1 MRSLIASSLASR
13 SGSVGISLTI
23 LSVALSGG
31 FAIAQPT
38 PGKTNAPEK
47 TSGKTPE
54 KTPTASQKP
63 TASPKPLPTPETKID
78 AKTAAELLQAEDRF
92 IIAIRNRDAK
102 ALSDLLAD
110 YYADSFRD
118 DERAIN
124 KRGSI
129 ERATEGKLSIYR
141 VEKERKLIRS
151 GDTFTVEG
159 LAKKAK
165 PLASEENPKEE
176 WVHVRR
182 LWLRQGDRW
191 LAIAQIITPA
201 EEREAEKEKHGP
213 EEKEKEPK

>member
-1 MRSLIASSLASR
+1 MAKF
-13 SGSVGISLTI
+13 GLTVFT
-23 LSVALSGG
+23 LSLSG
-31 FAIAQPT
+31 AIAVAQ
-38 PGKTNAPEK
+38 PEK
-47 TSGKTPE
+47 NATSTTTVAATPNRVA
-54 KTPTASQKP
+54 T
-63 TASPKPLPTPETKID
+63 PKPAPTPETKID

-92 IIAIRNRDAK
+92 LIAIQNRDAK

-110 YYADSFRD
+110 YYADSFHD
-118 DERAIN
+118 DERALN

-129 ERATEGKLSIYR
+129 QRATEGKLSIYR

-159 LAKKAK
+159 MAKKAK
-165 PLASEENPKEE
+165 LPPSEENPTEE

-201 EEREAEKEKHGP
+201 QEREAEKEKHDP
-213 EEKEKEPK
+213 KEKDQEPK

>member
-1 MRSLIASSLASR
+1 MTFSTLSRTSHRPSPVRLA
-13 SGSVGISLTI
+13 LTI
-23 LSVALSGG
+23 LSLALSN
-31 FAIAQPT
+31 AIVLAQQENNSKSAATAT
-38 PGKTNAPEK
+38 PMAT
-47 TSGKTPE
+47 
-54 KTPTASQKP
+54 QKP
-63 TASPKPLPTPETKID
+63 TASPKPSPAPDTKID
-78 AKTAAELLQAEDRF
+78 AKTEAELLQAEDRF
-92 IIAIRNRDAK
+92 INAIRNQDAK

-129 ERATEGKLSIYR
+129 ERATEGKLSIYH

-159 LAKKAK
+159 LAKKAS
-165 PLASEENPKEE
+165 PLAPEENPKEE

-191 LAIAQIITPA
+191 LAIAQIITRIESDEPQ
-201 EEREAEKEKHGP
+201 EKLKPETKEKQPH
-213 EEKEKEPK
+213 

>member
-1 MRSLIASSLASR
+1 MKLAVVRRMRRGLR
-13 SGSVGISLTI
+13 RVGFRLGTISCVLLT
-23 LSVALSGG
+23 SVALSE
-31 FAIAQPT
+31 AKQKP
-38 PGKTNAPEK
+38 
-47 TSGKTPE
+47 
-54 KTPTASQKP
+54 KP
-63 TASPKPLPTPETKID
+63 TATPQPTLTPNPSATAPATQTPKPALTPETKID
-78 AKTAAELLQAEDRF
+78 ARTEAELLQAEDRF
-92 IIAIRNRDAK
+92 INAIRNRDAK

-159 LAKKAK
+159 LAKKVN

-176 WVHVRR
+176 WVDVRR

-191 LAIAQIITPA
+191 LAIAQIITRI
-201 EEREAEKEKHGP
+201 EDNELRERLNP
-213 EEKEKEPK
+213 ETKTKKPD

>member
-1 MRSLIASSLASR
+1 MK
-13 SGSVGISLTI
+13 SLTRSPI
-23 LSVALSGG
+23 SCRSRIAKFGLAVFTLSLSG
-31 FAIAQPT
+31 AIAVAQEEKNVKVTAT
-38 PGKTNAPEK
+38 PKRAAT
-47 TSGKTPE
+47 
-54 KTPTASQKP
+54 
-63 TASPKPLPTPETKID
+63 PKPSPTPETKID

-92 IIAIRNRDAK
+92 IIAIWNRDAK

-110 YYADSFRD
+110 YYADSFRNG
-118 DERAIN
+118 ERAIN

-129 ERATEGKLSIYR
+129 ERAAEGKLSIYR

-165 PLASEENPKEE
+165 PLASEEDPKEE

-191 LAIAQIITPA
+191 LAIAQIITL
-201 EEREAEKEKHGP
+201 EEEAEKEKDR
-213 EEKEKEPK
+213 EEKEKAPK

>member
-1 MRSLIASSLASR
+1 MLSLAVSNA
-13 SGSVGISLTI
+13 V
-23 LSVALSGG
+23 V
-31 FAIAQPT
+31 FAQQEKNSKSAATPT
-38 PGKTNAPEK
+38 PMVT
-47 TSGKTPE
+47 
-54 KTPTASQKP
+54 QKP
-63 TASPKPLPTPETKID
+63 SAIPKPSPTPDTKID
-78 AKTAAELLQAEDRF
+78 AKTEAELLLAEDRF
-92 IIAIRNRDAK
+92 IIAIQNRDAK
-102 ALSDLLAD
+102 AISDLLAD

-124 KRGSI
+124 KRGFI
-129 ERATEGKLSIYR
+129 ARAGEGKLSIYR

-191 LAIAQIITPA
+191 VATAQIITA
-201 EEREAEKEKHGP
+201 LEENEARERLSPEKKEKQSN
-213 EEKEKEPK
+213 

>member
-1 MRSLIASSLASR
+1 MKFPTRYRISLRACPVRLA
-13 SGSVGISLTI
+13 LTI
-23 LSVALSGG
+23 LCLALSNALV
-31 FAIAQPT
+31 FAQEEKKSNSAAT
-38 PGKTNAPEK
+38 PK
-47 TSGKTPE
+47 
-54 KTPTASQKP
+54 PTASQKP
-63 TASPKPLPTPETKID
+63 TASPKPSPTPETQID

-102 ALSDLLAD
+102 ALGDLLAD
-110 YYADSFRD
+110 YYADSFGD

-165 PLASEENPKEE
+165 PLASEETPKEE

-191 LAIAQIITPA
+191 LAIAQIITL
-201 EEREAEKEKHGP
+201 EEEAEKEKDR
-213 EEKEKEPK
+213 EEKEKAPK

>member
-1 MRSLIASSLASR
+1 MKSLPMNPTSCHSRIVKFGLAVFTFS
-13 SGSVGISLTI
+13 
-23 LSVALSGG
+23 LSGV
-31 FAIAQPT
+31 IAVAQQEKDAKATPT
-38 PGKTNAPEK
+38 PKVTA
-47 TSGKTPE
+47 TP
-54 KTPTASQKP
+54 KRSAT
-63 TASPKPLPTPETKID
+63 PKPSSTPETKID

-92 IIAIRNRDAK
+92 IIAIQNRDAK

-110 YYADSFRD
+110 YYADSFQD

-129 ERATEGKLSIYR
+129 ERAAEGKLSLYR
-141 VEKERKLIRS
+141 VEKEQKLIRS

-165 PLASEENPKEE
+165 PLASEEDPKEE

-191 LAIAQIITPA
+191 LAIAQIIMRIQEDEPGEKLSPET
-201 EEREAEKEKHGP
+201 KEKQP
-213 EEKEKEPK
+213 R

>member
-1 MRSLIASSLASR
+1 MNPISCRSRIAKFGLA
-13 SGSVGISLTI
+13 VFT
-23 LSVALSGG
+23 LSLSG
-31 FAIAQPT
+31 AIAVAQQE
-38 PGKTNAPEK
+38 KNA
-47 TSGKTPE
+47 
-54 KTPTASQKP
+54 KP
-63 TASPKPLPTPETKID
+63 TITPKVTATPKPSPTPETKIN
-78 AKTAAELLQAEDRF
+78 AETAAELLQAEDRF

-124 KRGSI
+124 KRGSV

-191 LAIAQIITPA
+191 LAIAQIITRT
-201 EEREAEKEKHGP
+201 EDNELRERPNP
-213 EEKEKEPK
+213 ETKTKKPD

>member
-1 MRSLIASSLASR
+1 MK
-13 SGSVGISLTI
+13 SLTVNPI
-23 LSVALSGG
+23 SCRSCIAKLGLTVFTLFLSG
-31 FAIAQPT
+31 AIAVAQQE
-38 PGKTNAPEK
+38 KNAKPM
-47 TSGKTPE
+47 T
-54 KTPTASQKP
+54 TPTV
-63 TASPKPLPTPETKID
+63 TATPKRAATPDPSPTPETKID

-92 IIAIRNRDAK
+92 IIAIRNHDAK

-118 DERAIN
+118 DEKAIN

-182 LWLRQGDRW
+182 LWLRQGGRW
-191 LAIAQIITPA
+191 LAIAQIITRI
-201 EEREAEKEKHGP
+201 EDNEVRERLDSESKTKQPG
-213 EEKEKEPK
+213 

>member
-1 MRSLIASSLASR
+1 MNPISPSSIAKFGLTVFTLSLA
-13 SGSVGISLTI
+13 G
-23 LSVALSGG
+23 
-31 FAIAQPT
+31 AIAAGHEDKNATVTTT
-38 PGKTNAPEK
+38 PKVTA
-47 TSGKTPE
+47 TPDRAATP
-54 KTPTASQKP
+54 KPSPTA
-63 TASPKPLPTPETKID
+63 ETKID
-78 AKTAAELLQAEDRF
+78 AKMEAELLQAEDRF

-129 ERATEGKLSIYR
+129 QRATEGKLSIYLI
-141 VEKERKLIRS
+141 EKGRKLIRS

-159 LAKKAK
+159 LAKKAE
-165 PLASEENPKEE
+165 LLSSEEIAKEE

-191 LAIAQIITPA
+191 LAIAQIITPI
-201 EEREAEKEKHGP
+201 EEAELREKLNPETKEKQP
-213 EEKEKEPK
+213 R

>member
-1 MRSLIASSLASR
+1 MK
-13 SGSVGISLTI
+13 SLTMNPI
-23 LSVALSGG
+23 SCRSRIAKFGLAVFTFSLSG
-31 FAIAQPT
+31 AIAVAQQEKNAKPT
-38 PGKTNAPEK
+38 T
-47 TSGKTPE
+47 TP
-54 KTPTASQKP
+54 KVTATPKRAATPKPSPTA
-63 TASPKPLPTPETKID
+63 ETKID

-191 LAIAQIITPA
+191 LAIAQIITL
-201 EEREAEKEKHGP
+201 EEEAEKEKDR
-213 EEKEKEPK
+213 EEKEKE

>member
-1 MRSLIASSLASR
+1 MKSSIIPSLP
-13 SGSVGISLTI
+13 SGPSFVRIGLTI
-23 LSVALSGG
+23 FSVVLSGG

-38 PGKTNAPEK
+38 PGKTKPSATTPE
-47 TSGKTPE
+47 KTPE

-63 TASPKPLPTPETKID
+63 TASPKPSPTPETKID
-78 AKTAAELLQAEDRF
+78 AKTGAELLLAEDRF
-92 IIAIRNRDAK
+92 IIAIQNRDAK
-102 ALSDLLAD
+102 ALGDLLAD

-124 KRGSI
+124 KRGFI
-129 ERATEGKLSIYR
+129 ERATEGKLTIYR

-165 PLASEENPKEE
+165 PLALEENPKEE

-182 LWLRQGDRW
+182 LWLRQRDRW
-191 LAIAQIITPA
+191 LAIAQIIA
-201 EEREAEKEKHGP
+201 LEENESNKDSEQSLK
-213 EEKEKEPK
+213 

>member
-1 MRSLIASSLASR
+1 MNPISCRSRIAKFGLA
-13 SGSVGISLTI
+13 VFT
-23 LSVALSGG
+23 LSLSG
-31 FAIAQPT
+31 AIAVAQQE
-38 PGKTNAPEK
+38 KNA
-47 TSGKTPE
+47 
-54 KTPTASQKP
+54 KP
-63 TASPKPLPTPETKID
+63 TTTPKVTATPKPSPTPETKIN
-78 AKTAAELLQAEDRF
+78 AETAAELLQAEDRF

-129 ERATEGKLSIYR
+129 ERGTEGKLSIYR

-159 LAKKAK
+159 LAKKAS
-165 PLASEENPKEE
+165 PLAPEENPKEE

-191 LAIAQIITPA
+191 LAIAQIITRI
-201 EEREAEKEKHGP
+201 EDNELGERLNP
-213 EEKEKEPK
+213 ETKTKKPD